1 MQLTHRLLVTLPA
14 LMASVLAAAPSARAD
29 DQTVPGAGNADAIK
43 LAAGSPL
50 VRTGR
55 RLLSQRVDK
64 IRNLALHAATQ
75 QALEDPAYCI
85 AHRAD
90 LTAADK
96 DAIVAALLAAGL
108 LDAGEAAGF
117 PGGGRAGVFPPVLQ
131 DGGPCPRLAQ
141 RFFSAPGSPTGGHH
155 TYPGGVVVHESFNS
169 LSYESFADNYRRVF
183 GRSALDGSAEI
194 DGISPRGETG
204 LDHDIVVAAPLWH
217 DWAKAIVL
225 QWNASGSE
233 FAELH
238 IAGTGGHHI
247 LGLAETMKHGF
258 APDFVVTQA
267 SAHTSPNDD
276 EAKVVRFLRAAAIIA
291 RIDPVAKG
299 YLRDA
304 GGGTL
309 RLPAVRR
316 LGDDVELNAAG
327 RTNFLVEYTLHN
339 LSDGDWILAEPSVD
353 LAELLLAKLAPA
365 YGVASTDADYIAR
378 FRNPALSYLSA
389 ERIVMLYG
397 NGGISAVRDE
407 VDRLHRRGVL

>member
-1 MQLTHRLLVTLPA
+1 MQRTHRLLVTLPA
-14 LMASVLAAAPSARAD
+14 VMVSVLAAAPSAHAG

-43 LAAGSPL
+43 LATSSPL

-55 RLLSQRVDK
+55 RLLAQRVDK
-64 IRNLALHAATQ
+64 IRDLALRATTQ

-90 LTAADK
+90 LTTADQ
-96 DAIVAALLAAGL
+96 DAVVAALLAAGL
-108 LDAGEAAGF
+108 LDAGEAARF

-131 DGGPCPRLAQ
+131 DGGACPRLAQ
-141 RFFSAPGSPTGGHH
+141 RFYSAPGSPGGGHH
-155 TYPGGVVVHESFNS
+155 TYPGGLVVHESFNS
-169 LSYESFADNYRRVF
+169 LSYESFAENYRRVF
-183 GRSALDGSAEI
+183 GRSALDGAAEI
-194 DGISPRGETG
+194 DGIAPRGDTG
-204 LDHDIVVAAPLWH
+204 LDHDLVVAAPLWH

-225 QWNASGSE
+225 QWNADGSE

-258 APDFVVTQA
+258 APDFVVAQA

-276 EAKVVRFLRAAAIIA
+276 EGKVIGYLRAAAIIA
-291 RIDPVAKG
+291 RIDPVATG

-304 GGGTL
+304 GGGAL

-316 LGDDVELNAAG
+316 LGDVDLNAAG

-339 LSDGDWILAEPSVD
+339 LSDADWTLAEPSVD
-353 LAELLLAKLAPA
+353 LAELVLAKLAGA
-365 YGVASTDADYIAR
+365 YGVASTGADYIAR

-397 NGGISAVRDE
+397 NGGIAAVRE
-407 VDRLHRRGVL
+407 ELDRLHRRGVL